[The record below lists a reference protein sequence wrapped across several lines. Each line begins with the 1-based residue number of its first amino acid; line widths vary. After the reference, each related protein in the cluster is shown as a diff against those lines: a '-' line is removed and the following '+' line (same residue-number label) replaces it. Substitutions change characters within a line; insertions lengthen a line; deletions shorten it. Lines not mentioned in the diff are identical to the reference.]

1 MNIRDLEALVAV
13 IETGSVGS
21 AAVRLNLTQPALT
34 RRIQLLEETLG
45 VALLDRASKPHKA
58 TLDGLRVYDYAR
70 QILRGV
76 RDLRVD
82 LTSSQGEVCGEFSI
96 GIMPQLADDAV
107 TIPIAKVRAEFPNL
121 KIKLTSDWSPSLQS
135 RVADGDLDL
144 AIYCLADGEAPARN
158 ISTTDL
164 GRTEVALVASP
175 TLGVPKRATIL
186 DLSRFAWVLNNDGC
200 GFRNYIGH
208 TFESA
213 RLPFNVAIEV
223 LSAEIK
229 MSLVA
234 AGHGIGIIAPSGL
247 NQCRWKDEIEVIDT
261 PDFKPAVR
269 VWAASNDTRS
279 RLREPVQ
286 TFIKEM
292 QELRLQRQVGVLA
305 A

>member
-21 AAVRLNLTQPALT
+21 AAIRLNLTQPALT

-45 VALLDRASKPHKA
+45 AALLDRASKPHKA
-58 TLDGLRVYDYAR
+58 TSDGLRVYDYAR

-82 LTSSQGEVCGEFSI
+82 LTGPPGDVQGEFTI
-96 GIMPQLADDAV
+96 GIMPHLADEAV
-107 TIPIAKVRAEFPNL
+107 TTPIAKVRSEFPNL
-121 KIKLTSDWSPSLQS
+121 KIKLTSDWSPALQS
-135 RVADGDLDL
+135 RVASGDLDL
-144 AIYCLADGEAPARN
+144 AIYCLADGETPAQG
-158 ISTTDL
+158 ISTVDL
-164 GRTEVALVASP
+164 GRSEVALVASP
-175 TLGVPKRATIL
+175 ALRVPQQATIL
-186 DLSRFAWVLNNDGC
+186 ELSRFPWVLNNDGC

-223 LSAEIK
+223 LSADIK

-234 AGHGIGIIAPSGL
+234 AGHGIGIVAPAGL
-247 NQCRWKDEIEVIDT
+247 DQCRWRDQIKVIET
-261 PDFKPAVR
+261 PDFRPAVR
-269 VWAASNDTRS
+269 VWAASSESPS
-279 RLREPVQ
+279 RLAAPVR
-286 TFIKEM
+286 TFIEEM
-292 QELRLQRQVGVLA
+292 QALPGQGQVGVLA